1 MTSVTFLWGI
11 TLTCFKPLH
20 RVQGFSVVADLKIKF
35 GAGNGAGI
43 ADGRNHFSG
52 LDGIPG

>member
-1 MTSVTFLWGI
+1 MTSVTFLWDL

-35 GAGNGAGI
+35 GAGNGTGI

-52 LDGIPG
+52 LDGIPV